1 MRALIDCR
9 YVRPEQHDGI
19 SRFTA
24 ELVTELARLHP
35 IEMLISD
42 ERQLHQLPDLP
53 WHRIS
58 APTSWREPFV
68 ARQVRALAPDVV
80 FSPMQTM
87 GGWGRTYPLVLT
99 LHDLIYYRHR
109 TPPADL
115 PEPVRLLWRAAHLS
129 WWPQRLLLNR
139 ADHVVTVSQTTAD
152 LIRRNRLTRR
162 DVTVVY
168 NAPSPA
174 LVAHA
179 DIPGPRGP
187 VPAEAPSGPAIPAM
201 PVSVPGD
208 AAIPAARPDGPGVL
222 VYMGSFMPYKNV
234 DTLVRAARLLPDHEL
249 HLMSRIT
256 AAEEARLREIAG
268 GKLGGGE
275 VGGGARL
282 VFHNG
287 ATDAVY
293 RELLGRA
300 TALVTASRDEGF
312 GIPLVE
318 AMALGA
324 PVVVSDIPVFREI
337 GGEAAYFVNPD
348 DAEGFAAAIERL
360 SDRDEWTRR
369 SAAARR
375 QSETFTW
382 SRSAAVLSDLLV
394 RLADRGRR

>member
-1 MRALIDCR
+1 MRVLVDCR

-42 ERQLHQLPDLP
+42 ERQLERLPDLP
-53 WHRIS
+53 WHLIS

-68 ARQVRALAPDVV
+68 ARQVRALTPDVV

-87 GGWGRTYPLVLT
+87 GGWGRTYPLILT

-129 WWPQRLLLNR
+129 WWPQRLLLDR

-152 LIRRNRLTRR
+152 LIRRHRLTRR
-162 DVTVVY
+162 EVTVVH

-174 LVAHA
+174 LLAHA
-179 DIPGPRGP
+179 D
-187 VPAEAPSGPAIPAM
+187 VTAS
-201 PVSVPGD
+201 
-208 AAIPAARPDGPGVL
+208 PAARPHPAGPQAADGPGVL

-234 DTLVRAARLLPDHEL
+234 ETLVRAASLLPDHEL
-249 HLMSRIT
+249 HLMSRVT
-256 AAEEARLREIAG
+256 DAQEARLREIG
-268 GKLGGGE
+268 GP
-275 VGGGARL
+275 ARL
-282 VFHNG
+282 IFHNG
-287 ATDAVY
+287 ASDEVY
-293 RELLGRA
+293 RQLLGRA

-318 AMALGA
+318 AMALGV

-337 GGEAAYFVNPD
+337 GGTAAYFVDPD
-348 DAEGFAAAIERL
+348 DAEGFAATIDGL
-360 SDRDEWTRR
+360 SDPEEWARR

-375 QSETFTW
+375 QAQTFTW
-382 SRSAAVLSDLLV
+382 SASAAVLSDLLV
-394 RLADRGRR
+394 RSAAIGRR